1 MCLAYANVNA
11 NGLANCNGNCDGGSH
26 SDSHGDSHG
35 YGYCHCHT
43 NAYGYTDAAG
53 YSYSKTSPNA
63 EASPVALIGTV
74 KAGTRETNS
83 RVPRSAGD
91 RDSWNWLPA
100 TVSIG
105 RDADATLSPVG
116 ASR

>member
-1 MCLAYANVNA
+1 VCLAYANVNSY
-11 NGLANCNGNCDGGSH
+11 GLANGNGNCDGGSH

-35 YGYCHCHT
+35 YGYCYCHT

-83 RVPRSAGD
+83 RVPRL
-91 RDSWNWLPA
+91 RA
-100 TVSIG
+100 TGMVGIG
-105 RDADATLSPVG
+105 FQPLSPS
-116 ASR
+116 AETPMPRFRR